1 MDEPGGSNGST
12 DGQGNSEG
20 QASQL
25 NLPLWNSAN
34 QKLDGTKVL
43 TDSEIQIVLQNL
55 FSEDYTTRQKII
67 AYLNI
72 NQHVINKPLV
82 DMLVKN
88 TTHHTVVFQ
97 VTYALEVIGKS
108 AVPVLLEALVKIKE
122 IKTPLDVAQMENIS
136 ETLVRIPA
144 RTTGGV
150 QSGGPVGSANSN
162 GNEKNGPAVLSDY
175 LRDIKAR
182 IDEINKNVN
191 HNNSHTPQDECWWSS
206 DLGKKME
213 FYQMARMKI
222 HCLLGEMNSTIG
234 FDDLLALLG
243 DGTKRVPGD
252 IIETLAKIGNKNA
265 LVPLIRMYPVESEI
279 SELGARYIKETCR
292 AIIRREKLSK
302 SDLLFDKLTEP
313 EKDTLNK
320 ILSGYKNGN
329 KA

>member
-136 ETLVRIPA
+136 ETLVRIPI
-144 RTTGGV
+144 RND
-150 QSGGPVGSANSN
+150 ANSN
-162 GNEKNGPAVLSDY
+162 GNDKNGPAVLSDY

-222 HCLLGEMNSTIG
+222 HCLLGEMNSTVG
-234 FDDLLALLG
+234 LDDLLALLG

-252 IIETLAKIGNKNA
+252 IIETLTKIGNKHA
-265 LVPLIRMYPVESEI
+265 LVPLVRMYPVESEI

-302 SDLLFDKLTEP
+302 SDPLFDKLTEP
-313 EKDTLNK
+313 EKDNLGK
-320 ILSGYKNGN
+320 ILSGLKIS
-329 KA
+329 

>member
-1 MDEPGGSNGST
+1 MDEPGGSAVTPSHSGTNPTT
-12 DGQGNSEG
+12 DGQGNSED

-25 NLPLWNSAN
+25 NLPLWNSHN
-34 QKLDGTKVL
+34 QKLDDTKTL
-43 TDSEIQIVLQNL
+43 TDSEIQTILQNL

-72 NQHVINKPLV
+72 NQHVIIKPLV
-82 DMLVKN
+82 EMLVKN
-88 TTHHTVVFQ
+88 TTHQTLIFQ

-108 AVPVLLEALVKIKE
+108 AVPVLREALMKINE
-122 IKTPLDVAQMENIS
+122 IKTPRDVAQMENIS
-136 ETLVRIPA
+136 ETLIRIPI
-144 RTTGGV
+144 RNDV
-150 QSGGPVGSANSN
+150 SPD
-162 GNEKNGPAVLSDY
+162 GNNKNGPTVLNGY
-175 LRDIKAR
+175 LRDIKSR
-182 IDEINKNVN
+182 IDEINKTAGQD
-191 HNNSHTPQDECWWSS
+191 NSRSAKDECWWSS

>member
-1 MDEPGGSNGST
+1 MDEPGGSTGVNPVAQT
-12 DGQGNSEG
+12 DSAE

-34 QKLDGTKVL
+34 QKLDGAKTL

-72 NQHVINKPLV
+72 NQHVITRPLV
-82 DMLVKN
+82 EMLVKN
-88 TTHHTVVFQ
+88 TTHHTLIFQ

-108 AVPVLLEALVKIKE
+108 AVPVLLEALAKIGE
-122 IKTPLDVAQMENIS
+122 IKTPLDVARMENIS
-136 ETLVRIPA
+136 ETLVRINDK
-144 RTTGGV
+144 
-150 QSGGPVGSANSN
+150 SGA
-162 GNEKNGPAVLSDY
+162 AVLADY

-222 HCLLGEMNSTIG
+222 HCLLGEMNSPIG

-252 IIETLAKIGNKNA
+252 IIETLAKVGNKHA
-265 LVPLIRMYPVESEI
+265 LIPLVRMYPVESEI

-302 SDLLFDKLTEP
+302 SDPLFDKLTEA
-313 EKDTLNK
+313 EKDNLSK

-329 KA
+329 KT